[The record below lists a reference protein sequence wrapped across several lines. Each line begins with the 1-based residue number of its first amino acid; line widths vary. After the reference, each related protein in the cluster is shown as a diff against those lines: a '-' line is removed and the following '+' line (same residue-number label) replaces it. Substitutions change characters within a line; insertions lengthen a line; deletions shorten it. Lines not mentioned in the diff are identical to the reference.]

1 MPSPNATRF
10 VGYVGAA
17 ANWLIPIATMNNV
30 INLPA
35 ESVDP
40 VMTSILALYSSVFM
54 RWALAIAPANYP
66 LAACHVTNFTAQS
79 MLLGKKFL
87 MGGTATSTK

>member
-1 MPSPNATRF
+1 MASPGATRF

-17 ANWLIPIATMNNV
+17 ANWLIPIATINNV
-30 INLPA
+30 LNLPA
-35 ESVDP
+35 DNIDP

-66 LAACHVTNFTAQS
+66 LAACHVTNFSAQT
-79 MLLGKKFL
+79 MLLGKRF
-87 MGGTATSTK
+87 MFGSSATKQ